1 MTKNNICDCRWV
13 QNIFSQ
19 WSKWR
24 EKKKNLLWKK
34 KYCEVLLG
42 NPSIWNTD
50 REKCATR
57 FIWSPKNCLCSTQ
70 GNLFWACYFATVNSF
85 ALGASCSSVTFHCS
99 VARTMRWFLESAV
112 TGKKILPCST
122 TRSKTSCLWK
132 QAQAHSNQGGIFP
145 PTWLAHGL
153 WQS

>member
-24 EKKKNLLWKK
+24 EKKKILYGKK

-42 NPSIWNTD
+42 NPLIWNTD

-70 GNLFWACYFATVNSF
+70 GNLF
-85 ALGASCSSVTFHCS
+85 
-99 VARTMRWFLESAV
+99 
-112 TGKKILPCST
+112 
-122 TRSKTSCLWK
+122 
-132 QAQAHSNQGGIFP
+132 
-145 PTWLAHGL
+145 
-153 WQS
+153 